1 MIVTC
6 NKRFDCPSWK
16 CQFGLYGDDID
27 MFPHSFKCPV
37 INEDVYIGEDDHV
50 YIDDFSYKP
59 KKDEGTK
66 FDDGKLRWDL
76 LPFDALEE
84 IVKVYTYGS
93 KKYGD
98 YNYLGGIKYSRII
111 GAMFRHF
118 RAWWSGEDTDRESGL
133 PHLSHMAWNVITLL
147 VFSIR
152 NRKELD
158 DRKNK

>member
-1 MIVTC
+1 MIVKC
-6 NKRFDCPSWK
+6 NKRFDCPNTK
-16 CQFGLYGDDID
+16 CVCSKGINSYPF
-27 MFPHSFKCPV
+27 SFTCFYTDEEV
-37 INEDVYIGEDDHV
+37 SVEEEDESDNV

-59 KKDEGTK
+59 KSNEGTK

-118 RAWWSGEDTDRESGL
+118 KAWWSGENIDEESGL